1 MERSGRLCSVLVQL
15 CAWPGGYKKAIA
27 TAPATMTPVTLP
39 RITALCR
46 VEAPSGSKLQ
56 VPTCGSNERAD
67 GRWGV
72 VWRAC
77 PVIACVDAVSPD
89 KRAVCSGVAGVPD
102 GLMEWEPW
110 ATAGCEYTG
119 RGADLARGRE

>member
-1 MERSGRLCSVLVQL
+1 VRL
-15 CAWPGGYKKAIA
+15 AGGYKKAIA

-67 GRWGV
+67 GRWGG
-72 VWRAC
+72 C
-77 PVIACVDAVSPD
+77 
-89 KRAVCSGVAGVPD
+89 VAGLPSD
-102 GLMEWEPW
+102 RL
-110 ATAGCEYTG
+110 CG
-119 RGADLARGRE
+119 RSIA